1 MISGIPGSQ
10 HANSM
15 SLFKPVVIPPAM
27 HPPRG
32 HAEIA
37 PPALAPN
44 EPKHTDIKEIQAVT
58 STHTTNAKL
67 VQSPDSAAV
76 VTDQKFEF
84 TGNQDTVKNKT
95 S

>member
-32 HAEIA
+32 PAEIA
-37 PPALAPN
+37 PPALALN

-58 STHTTNAKL
+58 STHTTAKL

-76 VTDQKFEF
+76 VADQKFEF
-84 TGNQDTVKNKT
+84 RGNQDTVKNKT